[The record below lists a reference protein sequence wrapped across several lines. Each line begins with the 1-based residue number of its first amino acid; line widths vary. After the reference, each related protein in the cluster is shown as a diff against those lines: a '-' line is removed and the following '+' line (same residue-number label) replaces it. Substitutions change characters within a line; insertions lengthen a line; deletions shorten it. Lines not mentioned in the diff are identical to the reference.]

1 MKESMYIADRE
12 HKESLARM
20 EHKFFLEKVYIL
32 ELLKIS
38 LSVCRDSKRETR
50 GRSMHLK
57 TGQRIETITC
67 LSSSI

>member
-38 LSVCRDSKRETR
+38 LCVEIQK
-50 GRSMHLK
+50 GRLEEDLC
-57 TGQRIETITC
+57 I
-67 LSSSI
+67 